1 MLKRLSII
9 ILMNRL
15 NNTTRAQ
22 IINCLIEG
30 CSIRATVRVTGAA
43 KKTVMRALVEVGEVC
58 ARFQDEAFRNLNS
71 HRIQVDE
78 LWAFIYAKDKNV
90 TPEIAAKHEGAGNI
104 WLWVAIDADTKIVPC
119 WYLGDRGQHSA
130 HAFMSDLAAR
140 LSNRVQLTSDGHKAY
155 LEAVEYA
162 FGADVDFSQMIKV
175 YGQDRDRDVRY
186 SPGKII
192 SSEVIR
198 ITGNPDPQHI
208 STSFAERQN
217 WTVRTNMRRY
227 TRLSNGFSRKVQN
240 HAAAVAL
247 NYFAY
252 NFIKIHRT
260 LRTSPAMAAGV
271 TDQLWEVS
279 DLVALW
285 ESYERQEER
294 AA

>member
-1 MLKRLSII
+1 M
-9 ILMNRL
+9 
-15 NNTTRAQ
+15 
-22 IINCLIEG
+22 
-30 CSIRATVRVTGAA
+30 TGAA

-58 ARFQDEAFRNLNS
+58 ARFQDEAFHNLS
-71 HRIQVDE
+71 SQRIQVDE

-90 TPEIAAKHEGAGNI
+90 TREIAAKHEGAGNI

-119 WYLGDRGQHSA
+119 WYLGDRGQQSA

-140 LSNRVQLTSDGHKAY
+140 LTNRVQLTSDGHKAY
-155 LEAVEYA
+155 LEAIEYA
-162 FGADVDFSQMIKV
+162 FGANVDYSQMIKV
-175 YGQDRDRDVRY
+175 YGSDRDRDVRY

-198 ITGNPDPQHI
+198 IVGNPDPEHI

-260 LRTSPAMAAGV
+260 LRVSPAMAAGV
-271 TDQLWEVS
+271 ADRLWEVS
-279 DLVALW
+279 DLVALS
-285 ESYERQEER
+285 ESYEREAER